1 MKRNPPTWKGKRRR
15 KRERE
20 KISPDEP
27 ALKNTVH
34 YSRVSSDEDAI
45 NPDPVPPPLILVSPS
60 GVSCSYPPGL
70 SIFHLAGFTFGRRHR
85 RPVLSFD
92 DRSRGCSQLQLQFPG
107 SPAPERSAAISLSLF
122 FLPSPSPFISS
133 SSPPSFLPSLS
144 LSFSL
149 PPLRVSTCSL
159 VPTQQYRYARTHLE
173 HVEPVRDV
181 T

>member
-1 MKRNPPTWKGKRRR
+1 MKRIPQRGKE
-15 KRERE
+15 KEEEEKERERE

-107 SPAPERSAAISLSLF
+107 SPAPERSAAISLSLSLF
-122 FLPSPSPFISS
+122 PSFSFSLHLLFISS
-133 SSPPSFLPSLS
+133 IFP
-144 LSFSL
+144 SFSL
-149 PPLRVSTCSL
+149 SPSLFLLYVCLRAPSYLRSSTGMRAH
-159 VPTQQYRYARTHLE
+159 TWNT
-173 HVEPVRDV
+173 
-181 T
+181 

>member
-45 NPDPVPPPLILVSPS
+45 NPDPVPPPLIFVSPS

-107 SPAPERSAAISLSLF
+107 SPAPERSAAISLSLSLF
-122 FLPSPSPFISS
+122 PSFSFSLHLFFISS
-133 SSPPSFLPSLS
+133 IFPSFFLSLLLSSSPSSTWVYVLP
-144 LSFSL
+144 
-149 PPLRVSTCSL
+149 RT
-159 VPTQQYRYARTHLE
+159 YAAVQVCAHTPGTRRTS
-173 HVEPVRDV
+173 P
-181 T
+181 

>member
-1 MKRNPPTWKGKRRR
+1 M
-15 KRERE
+15 
-20 KISPDEP
+20 
-27 ALKNTVH
+27 H

-144 LSFSL
+144 L
-149 PPLRVSTCSL
+149 PPRALRVSTCSL

-181 T
+181 TWRTHREHEIVLISGFGSRCRPRRTCATTSIY